1 MKKFLREFIS
11 SADNRTIFYL
21 NTDYMDNKGYLE
33 TIFCPVI
40 LSPGVNIS
48 QVNPMNPLP
57 SQMQID
63 LFNVFIDDDDLA
75 IGQWVSL
82 TPDEARKTHTYVK
95 NLLLS
100 YLKRQLSNAPSPC

>member
-1 MKKFLREFIS
+1 
-11 SADNRTIFYL
+11 
-21 NTDYMDNKGYLE
+21 MDDKGCFE

-40 LSPGVNIS
+40 LSPGVKIS

-63 LFNVFIDDDDLA
+63 LLNAFIDDDDLA

-82 TPDEARKTHTYVK
+82 TPDGARKTHTYVK

-100 YLKRQLSNAPSPC
+100 YLKRQLSNAPSPY